1 MNVLAIGAHPDDL
14 EIGCAGTLIRHV
26 QEGDEVFMA
35 IATDGSMGGEPE
47 VRRREQLDA
56 AKIVGARD
64 VFFLDYADASFEC
77 NRESIMRLEQVIMQV
92 DPDVGVHWPKVGEN
106 LESLMLF
113 RGL

>member
-1 MNVLAIGAHPDDL
+1 
-14 EIGCAGTLIRHV
+14 
-26 QEGDEVFMA
+26 
-35 IATDGSMGGEPE
+35 MGGEPE